1 MGFPLNLA
9 NCSLFLIWEVA
20 VLVLFHWLFFLDLF
34 FVFVFVL
41 WWIELGQACFSS
53 IHICLVLCLYT
64 KFNLRFELLSP
75 WIPLWSVLAN
85 VTSMLDYALCC
96 PREYKPVK
104 STFLVTAPAHLLQIV
119 FLVWGLAVNSLYICI
134 LCQSKDTIEELISKN
149 ISIQN
154 RAIVDGFSKNMAL
167 HLFIK
172 SGKLVIYFVQLFRR
186 GMHRIGG
193 TWPSYI

>member
-1 MGFPLNLA
+1 MCPNWGRGQKFLRPYGIIEEFGFSFEPGKLFSVSYLGGCCSCFVSLA
-9 NCSLFLIWEVA
+9 FFPW
-20 VLVLFHWLFFLDLF
+20 LVFC
-34 FVFVFVL
+34 VCVFVL

-75 WIPLWSVLAN
+75 WIPLWSV
-85 VTSMLDYALCC
+85 SMLDYALCC
-96 PREYKPVK
+96 PQEYKPVT

-154 RAIVDGFSKNMAL
+154 RAIVDGFSKNIA
-167 HLFIK
+167 
-172 SGKLVIYFVQLFRR
+172 
-186 GMHRIGG
+186 
-193 TWPSYI
+193 

>member
-1 MGFPLNLA
+1 MPNWGRGAEILETLRHYRGIWVFLWTWQIVL
-9 NCSLFLIWEVA
+9 CFLFGRLLFL
-20 VLVLFHWLFFLDLF
+20 FCFTGFFSLDLF
-34 FVFVFVL
+34 FLCV
-41 WWIELGQACFSS
+41 CFCFMVDKAGTGMFFIYSHLPS
-53 IHICLVLCLYT
+53 FIFINKVQ
-64 KFNLRFELLSP
+64 LRFELHSP
-75 WIPLWSVLAN
+75 WIPLWSVSAN

-154 RAIVDGFSKNMAL
+154 RAIVDGFSKNIA
-167 HLFIK
+167 
-172 SGKLVIYFVQLFRR
+172 
-186 GMHRIGG
+186 
-193 TWPSYI
+193 